1 MTRPQAHGYDTCETG
16 VIDGMSGTRQ
26 RVTTAVTTGLVTAA
40 LVLSGC
46 ASTTAGTAISDTTS
60 PTTSTSRIATTTT
73 TAPRPVDPYADLR
86 EVTNAA
92 MLDVSG
98 FWALEGGVVVPVDAD
113 VVTDRDD
120 ADCIAPGQTTA
131 EEAAAIGWAC
141 DMVSPPSV
149 AFDAANLNDEIYV
162 PFSDVGVYLAAAHE
176 AAHIGM
182 PMIRTSTDTDD
193 DVEERRADCAAG
205 AYFAW
210 VAAPG
215 SPSST
220 SVTEAD
226 VSGTVI
232 KMWGKDSPRTA
243 AVAAGFSEGL
253 QACLSY
259 TPRG

>member
-1 MTRPQAHGYDTCETG
+1 MTRPQAHGYDTRETG
-16 VIDGMSGTRQ
+16 VINGMSNTR
-26 RVTTAVTTGLVTAA
+26 RVNTAVIGLVTAA
-40 LVLSGC
+40 VVLSGC
-46 ASTTAGTAISDTTS
+46 GTSTVAGTAISDTTS
-60 PTTSTSRIATTTT
+60 PTTTSTSRIATTTT
-73 TAPRPVDPYADLR
+73 AAPRPVDPYADLR

-120 ADCIAPGQTTA
+120 ADCIAPGQTAA

-149 AFDAANLNDEIYV
+149 AFDAANLDDEIYM

-182 PMIRTSTDTDD
+182 PMIRPSTDTDD

-243 AVAAGFSEGL
+243 AVTAGFSEGL